1 MDEPTIGI
9 HPEGDKGFWVFRIAV
24 PGIGQIS
31 RGEVTVNTTLAEEE
45 LPIEVQKATAL
56 EKVKVLAEIVVK
68 AATRPA
74 DAHGT

>member
-45 LPIEVQKATAL
+45 LPIEVQKSDCAGKGASS
-56 EKVKVLAEIVVK
+56 
-68 AATRPA
+68 RGDRGQSRH
-74 DAHGT
+74 DAC